1 MTSIVDDLLRALDL
15 EAIDRSAFRGE
26 SLQVGWHRIFGGL
39 VIAQAAVAAT
49 RTVPRRPLH
58 SLHGYFL
65 LPGDPAQPI
74 EYRTDVLRDGGSF
87 STCSVTALQNGTRIF
102 TALASFHAP
111 ELGFDHAAGMPPVPP
126 PEDLPEDIELVGRF
140 GDRLPGIVRR
150 QLEIARPIEL
160 RPVDTDRVLRAG
172 TAGPHPVRQ
181 AVWMRARSA
190 LPDDDAVHRA
200 VLAYASDMTL
210 LDTALIAH
218 GTSVFDAGLQVAS
231 LDHAL
236 WFHRPCR
243 ADDWLL
249 YSEDTPSSF
258 GSRGFTRGQ
267 IFTRSGTLV
276 ASVAQEGL
284 MRRRRGNGF
293 LPKK

>member
-1 MTSIVDDLLRALDL
+1 MLLISR
-15 EAIDRSAFRGE
+15 RSTVRGE
-26 SLQVGWHRIFGGL
+26 SLQVGLHRIFGGL
-39 VIAQAAVAAT
+39 VVAQAAVAAA
-49 RTVPRRPLH
+49 RTVPHRPPH

-65 LPGDPAQPI
+65 LPGDPGQAI
-74 EYRTDVLRDGGSF
+74 DYRTDVLREGGSF

-111 ELGFDHAAGMPPVPP
+111 EPGFDHAADMPSVPP
-126 PEDLPEDIELVGRF
+126 PEDLPEDIDLIARF
-140 GDRLPGIVRR
+140 GDRLPETVRR
-150 QLEIARPIEL
+150 QLELARPIEL

-172 TAGPHPVRQ
+172 TAGPHPIRQ

-190 LPDDDAVHRA
+190 LPDDESVHRA

-218 GTSVFDAGLQVAS
+218 GTSVFDARLQAAS

-267 IFTRSGTLV
+267 IFTRAGTLV
-276 ASVAQEGL
+276 ASAAQEGL
-284 MRRRRGNGF
+284 MRRRQGRAS